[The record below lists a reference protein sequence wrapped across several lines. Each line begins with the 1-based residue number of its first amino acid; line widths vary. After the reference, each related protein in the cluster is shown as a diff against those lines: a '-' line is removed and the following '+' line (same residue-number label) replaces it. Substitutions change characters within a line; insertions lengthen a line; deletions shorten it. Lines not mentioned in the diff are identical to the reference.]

1 MTEGWITRR
10 KLFSTCFQLLAWFQS
25 GCCTS
30 LRAIVGVEQQVVLRV
45 AVAVDATSLC
55 ANWPA
60 DMHSS
65 LSPPSLNLGIACH
78 AEICPAI
85 LLTLLQPYSTQLRK
99 PYRLPTWWYLRL
111 GICVITYHVPFFGK
125 VSVSRQLQ
133 NCWARPKII
142 SDVAKF
148 CLTITEDA
156 LKFSPS
162 IMPNR
167 LFARQPDCMIAANR
181 HQNQALA
188 HTTHSQNRSRFSHT
202 TYQPLSWTEIP
213 LLWGLASFRLQSL
226 VCCGSY
232 PLV

>member
-10 KLFSTCFQLLAWFQS
+10 KLFSTCFQLLDS
-25 GCCTS
+25 S
-30 LRAIVGVEQQVVLRV
+30 LGVARVWEQLFEQQVVLRV

-65 LSPPSLNLGIACH
+65 LSPTIAQSGHSLSCGNLPSLAH
-78 AEICPAI
+78 SYFASSRI
-85 LLTLLQPYSTQLRK
+85 LPSYANHIGCQLDDIWDWE
-99 PYRLPTWWYLRL
+99 YASLHTTFHFWQGLW
-111 GICVITYHVPFFGK
+111 
-125 VSVSRQLQ
+125 VSRQLPELLSATLP
-133 NCWARPKII
+133 NNF

-181 HQNQALA
+181 HCKIKL
-188 HTTHSQNRSRFSHT
+188 
-202 TYQPLSWTEIP
+202 
-213 LLWGLASFRLQSL
+213 
-226 VCCGSY
+226 
-232 PLV
+232 